1 MRGAI
6 FVEFVHA
13 VNIEKSQ
20 YFNVIGKGL
29 MCQAGFLSDR
39 NPWWL
44 YGINI
49 SGFVALIHQQL
60 TSQLSPGR
68 QKSMCSVAA
77 QAVVVAASKLLLTGW
92 EFLLM
97 NLKY

>member
-1 MRGAI
+1 VRGVI
-6 FVEFVHA
+6 FVVFVHV
-13 VNIEKSQ
+13 VNIEKFQ

-49 SGFVALIHQQL
+49 SGFVALIHQQV
-60 TSQLSPGR
+60 TSQRSLGR
-68 QKSMCSVAA
+68 QKGTCLAAAWAVAVAA
-77 QAVVVAASKLLLTGW
+77 AKLLLVRSESW
-92 EFLLM
+92 HM
-97 NLKY
+97 